1 MFWSE
6 TLGNFEQYFVKTMKR
21 PGQNHSQQYLV
32 KLEEKLGK
40 DTFICVNYYLADSL
54 TELIRKNIKQNDWF

>member
-1 MFWSE
+1 
-6 TLGNFEQYFVKTMKR
+6 MKR

-54 TELIRKNIKQNDWF
+54 TELIRKNIKQND